1 MNRKEK
7 ILQCVRQMVDEQE
20 TKTGIDS
27 GTIAEALG
35 LERSNVSRDLNELVR
50 EGLVVK
56 SESRPV
62 LFMEAS
68 VCEELVKKAEEEDGK
83 TAFSNLIGRN
93 GSLKSQI
100 EQGKSAI
107 LYPPR
112 GLHTLLAGPTG
123 TGKTTFAEK
132 MYEYAAQSGII
143 REKEKLIVFNCAEY
157 AQNPQLILSQL
168 FGCKKGAYTGAE
180 KDKIG
185 LVEQADG

>member
-1 MNRKEK
+1 M
-7 ILQCVRQMVDEQE
+7 
-20 TKTGIDS
+20 
-27 GTIAEALG
+27 
-35 LERSNVSRDLNELVR
+35 NELVR

-83 TAFSNLIGRN
+83 TAFSNLIGGN

-112 GLHTLLAGPTG
+112 GLHTLLAVTDWD
-123 TGKTTFAEK
+123 GK
-132 MYEYAAQSGII
+132 SNIC
-143 REKEKLIVFNCAEY
+143 R
-157 AQNPQLILSQL
+157 
-168 FGCKKGAYTGAE
+168 
-180 KDKIG
+180 KD
-185 LVEQADG
+185 V

>member
-62 LFMEAS
+62 LFW
-68 VCEELVKKAEEEDGK
+68 LDRLG
-83 TAFSNLIGRN
+83 
-93 GSLKSQI
+93 
-100 EQGKSAI
+100 
-107 LYPPR
+107 
-112 GLHTLLAGPTG
+112 
-123 TGKTTFAEK
+123 
-132 MYEYAAQSGII
+132 
-143 REKEKLIVFNCAEY
+143 REKQHLQKRCMSMRHNR
-157 AQNPQLILSQL
+157 
-168 FGCKKGAYTGAE
+168 G
-180 KDKIG
+180 
-185 LVEQADG
+185 

>member
-68 VCEELVKKAEEEDGK
+68 VCEELVKKAEEKDGK
-83 TAFSNLIGRN
+83 TAFSNLIGGN

-112 GLHTLLAGPTG
+112 GLHTLFGWTDWD
-123 TGKTTFAEK
+123 GKNN
-132 MYEYAAQSGII
+132 IC
-143 REKEKLIVFNCAEY
+143 R
-157 AQNPQLILSQL
+157 
-168 FGCKKGAYTGAE
+168 
-180 KDKIG
+180 KD
-185 LVEQADG
+185 V